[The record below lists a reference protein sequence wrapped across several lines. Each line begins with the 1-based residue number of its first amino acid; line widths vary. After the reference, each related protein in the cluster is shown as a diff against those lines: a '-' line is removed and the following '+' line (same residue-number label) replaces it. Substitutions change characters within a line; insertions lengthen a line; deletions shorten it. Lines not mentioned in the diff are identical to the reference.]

1 MVRCRVLSRIA
12 VHIQGIPLNSADLY
26 RNAFVLDCNA
36 LESIGFQFDDASRFQ
51 ELAESGVTALKTT
64 LGGAN
69 GTFEDA
75 VADIAAAQALL
86 EAHPENFIKVRKHAD
101 LERAKAENKLA
112 VIFSFEAASMLADQ
126 PDRIDLFR
134 KLDVLVMQLS
144 YNHDTPLGHGCLDG
158 ETGGLTELG
167 RQAVARMN
175 ASGVAVDL
183 SHSNTRTTA
192 EAIALSRKPPLITH
206 AGCRAVFMHPRNKRD
221 EEMQA
226 LADKGGVMGICM
238 LPFLT
243 PENRQPM
250 LADYM
255 QHMIHALK
263 ICGEDH
269 VGIGTDTAFFTVD
282 NAELKAM
289 AAEAQTRR
297 QQGVGAPGEN
307 RPPWIPDIN
316 TPRKLERVA
325 DALLKHGYSARA
337 AEKVLGLNFSRAFKE
352 IWTN

>member
-1 MVRCRVLSRIA
+1 M
-12 VHIQGIPLNSADLY
+12 NSADLY

-36 LESIGFQFDDASRFQ
+36 LESIGFQFDDASRF
-51 ELAESGVTALKTT
+51 EALAGSGVTALKTT

-69 GTFEDA
+69 GTFEEA
-75 VADIAAAQALL
+75 VADIAAAQALI
-86 EAHPENFIKVRKHAD
+86 EAHPESFIKVRRHAD

-126 PDRIDLFR
+126 LERIDLFR
-134 KLDVLVMQLS
+134 KFDVLVMQLS

-175 ASGVAVDL
+175 ELGVALDL

-192 EAIALSRKPPLITH
+192 EAIALSRKPPLVTH

-221 EEMQA
+221 EDMKA
-226 LADKGGVMGICM
+226 LADKGGVMGIYM

-255 QHMIHALK
+255 QHMVHALK
-263 ICGEDH
+263 VCGEDH
-269 VGIGTDTAFFTVD
+269 VGIGTDTAFFAVGH
-282 NAELKAM
+282 AELKAM
-289 AAEAQTRR
+289 AEEAQTRR
-297 QQGVGAPGEN
+297 KQGVCAPGEN
-307 RPPWIPDIN
+307 RPPYIPDIN
-316 TPRKLERVA
+316 TPRKLERVT
-325 DALLKHGYSARA
+325 DALLKHGYSARV
-337 AEKVLGLNFSRAFKE
+337 AEKVLGLNFSRALKA
-352 IWTN
+352 IWKT